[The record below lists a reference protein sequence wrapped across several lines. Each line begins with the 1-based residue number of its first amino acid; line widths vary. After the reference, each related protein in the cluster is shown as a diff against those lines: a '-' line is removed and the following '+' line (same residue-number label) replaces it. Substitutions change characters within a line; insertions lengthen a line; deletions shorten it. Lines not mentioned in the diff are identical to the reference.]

1 MAVIEALKR
10 GGLILAVAAGLAMP
24 VSSGVAQESEQAFF
38 AGKTVRFVVGFG
50 AGGGYDAYARML
62 APYLSKTLGATVI
75 VENRPG
81 AGGLL
86 ALNGVYIA
94 PPDGLTMMIVNGTA
108 AVYSQ
113 LTDLQ
118 GARYDLGK
126 IGYLATLSAP
136 PSLWTVSPHDKT
148 KTIAQ
153 ALTATRKWR
162 WAASGP
168 VDSLSDGAAFT
179 CAGLKLDCQI
189 VLGYKGS
196 NDAALAVAR
205 GEMDAL
211 YVTDTSA
218 NTYVQSNGL
227 VPLATIGQK
236 RSRFFPELPTI
247 FEAAKLNPEQEW
259 IFNFRHLAQSLGRIL
274 VAPPGMSES
283 RLAFLEAAV
292 KKASSD
298 PSFLAEG
305 DKRQLYTDYVDAAGT
320 RKNAT
325 SIVTTVTPEQRKLV
339 QDILAERGD
348 GSRTRRLQGRLSSA
362 PCAGCALRHS
372 RDARRLAISGRSRR
386 SARQTRC
393 ASVNMSRSLTGMTLR
408 FGSPLMPARPESEM
422 APTPMPCMTAATT
435 PSRLEVSRTGWMLIS
450 ASFSARSNA
459 PPVR

>member
-1 MAVIEALKR
+1 MPRIEALSKA
-10 GGLILAVAAGLAMP
+10 GLILGVMCALATPASPAA
-24 VSSGVAQESEQAFF
+24 AQESEQAFF
-38 AGKTVRFVVGFG
+38 SGKTVRFVVGFG
-50 AGGGYDAYARML
+50 PGGGYDSYARML
-62 APYLSKTLGATVI
+62 APYLSKALGATVI

-86 ALNGVYIA
+86 ALNGLYIS

-126 IGYLATLSAP
+126 IGYIATLSAP
-136 PSLWTVSPHDKT
+136 PSLWTVGPHYQV

-153 ALTATRKWR
+153 ALTGNRKWR

-218 NTYVQSNGL
+218 NNYVQSNGL
-227 VPLATIGQK
+227 IPLVTIGRN

-247 FEAAKLNPEQEW
+247 FEAGNLNADQQW
-259 IFNFRHLAQSLGRIL
+259 VFDFRHLAQSLGRIL
-274 VAPPGMSES
+274 VVPPGMTDS

-292 KKASSD
+292 AKALRD
-298 PSFLAEG
+298 PNFLAEG
-305 DKRQLYTDYVDAAGT
+305 EKRQLYTDYVDAAGT

-339 QDILAERGD
+339 QDILAK
-348 GSRTRRLQGRLSSA
+348 
-362 PCAGCALRHS
+362 
-372 RDARRLAISGRSRR
+372 AR
-386 SARQTRC
+386 
-393 ASVNMSRSLTGMTLR
+393 
-408 FGSPLMPARPESEM
+408 
-422 APTPMPCMTAATT
+422 
-435 PSRLEVSRTGWMLIS
+435 
-450 ASFSARSNA
+450 
-459 PPVR
+459 